1 MTRPVA
7 LVTNDDGI
15 DSFFFTELVTALT
28 AHFDVCIVAPA
39 KEQSW
44 ASRAFSRFT
53 PVTVEARE
61 GFPGPAWA
69 VYGTPSDCVNMAL
82 GNLLEVRPDVVV
94 SGINL
99 GFNVTLPLVLCSG
112 TVAAAVEGAL
122 WGVPAV
128 ACSMA
133 LPKELFMDVKA
144 AKGHHPEVKAP
155 VEAAAV
161 HTATLAATLVGQ
173 PMERPVVHNL
183 NFPFSVT
190 AETPTEETVLSHI
203 RLGGCFE
210 AEGEGQYRFGFPMDR
225 QPVYVPE
232 NADVSCLQRGHVSH
246 TVLDFGRLGG

>member
-15 DSFFFTELVTALT
+15 DSFFFTRLVDAL
-28 AHFDVCIVAPA
+28 AHHFEVRVVAPA

-53 PVTVEARE
+53 PVSVEARE
-61 GFPGPAWA
+61 GFPGRAWA
-69 VYGTPSDCVNMAL
+69 VDGTPSDCVNMAL
-82 GNLLEVRPDVVV
+82 GNLLDVKPDVVV

-122 WGVPAV
+122 WGVPSL

-133 LPKELFMDVKA
+133 LPKELFLPVKD
-144 AKGHHPEVKAP
+144 AKGHHPAVEAP
-155 VEAAAV
+155 VAAAAA
-161 HTATLAATLVGQ
+161 HAAALAVTIAQAPL
-173 PMERPVVHNL
+173 ERPVVHNL

-190 AETPTEETVLSHI
+190 AETPTEQTVLSHI
-203 RLGGCFE
+203 RLGGCFN
-210 AEGEGQYRFGFPMDR
+210 AEGEGRYRFGFPMER
-225 QPVYVPE
+225 EPVFVPE
-232 NADVSCLQRGHVSH
+232 DADVSCLRRGNISH